1 MVQNGRKKGI
11 TEFSVAPMNGAKQVS
26 VAGDFSS
33 WKPVAMKK
41 QKNGRFSIA
50 KMLPPGL
57 YEYRF
62 IVDGEWLTDP
72 DHSHW
77 APNPFGTFNSVAQVQ

>member
-1 MVQNGRKKGI
+1 MYQKGRKKGT
-11 TEFSVAPMNGAKQVS
+11 TEFSVATANGARE
-26 VAGDFSS
+26 VAVVGDFSS

-41 QKNGRFSIA
+41 QKNERFAASLP
-50 KMLPPGL
+50 LPPGV

-62 IVDGEWLTDP
+62 IVDGQWQSDP

-77 APNPFGTFNSVAQVQ
+77 APNPYGTFNSVAQVQ